1 MHGHKIIEYIIIMSK
16 EYFLLVLCMKIREAR
31 RARVRPPPDE
41 GTKIILRLNSDHA
54 NRIGRLFDKN
64 ALFQVYLKFH

>member
-31 RARVRPPPDE
+31 RARVRQLPDE

-54 NRIGRLFDKN
+54 NRIGRLFEKN
-64 ALFQVYLKFH
+64 ALFQVYL

>member
-16 EYFLLVLCMKIREAR
+16 EYILLVLCMKIREAR
-31 RARVRPPPDE
+31 RGRVRPPPDE

-54 NRIGRLFDKN
+54 NRIGRVFEKN